1 MEKPTVDII
10 IPTYKPGKV
19 FEELLNRLERQTYPI
34 SGILVMNTQEEFWN
48 KDWEKRYPKLRVHHI
63 EKKEFDHG
71 GTRARAAE
79 DCKSDY
85 MIYMTQ
91 DAMPADSK
99 LVEEILRPLIEE
111 KAQVSYARQ
120 LPAKNCR
127 LIERFTRQFNY
138 PEQPLTKGIEDLPRL
153 GIKTYF
159 CSNVCAA
166 YDRRIYEKMGGFEK
180 SAIFNEDMY
189 YAAALVKKG
198 YRIAYC
204 ADARVIHSHN
214 YSCGR
219 RISTGILIWGCL
231 RHADR
236 IFFREYLLREREL
249 LW

>member
-99 LVEEILRPLIEE
+99 LVEEILRPLIEP
-111 KAQVSYARQ
+111 KCPMPGSFRQ
-120 LPAKNCR
+120 
-127 LIERFTRQFNY
+127 
-138 PEQPLTKGIEDLPRL
+138 
-153 GIKTYF
+153 
-159 CSNVCAA
+159 
-166 YDRRIYEKMGGFEK
+166 
-180 SAIFNEDMY
+180 
-189 YAAALVKKG
+189 
-198 YRIAYC
+198 RIA
-204 ADARVIHSHN
+204 V
-214 YSCGR
+214 
-219 RISTGILIWGCL
+219 
-231 RHADR
+231 
-236 IFFREYLLREREL
+236 
-249 LW
+249 